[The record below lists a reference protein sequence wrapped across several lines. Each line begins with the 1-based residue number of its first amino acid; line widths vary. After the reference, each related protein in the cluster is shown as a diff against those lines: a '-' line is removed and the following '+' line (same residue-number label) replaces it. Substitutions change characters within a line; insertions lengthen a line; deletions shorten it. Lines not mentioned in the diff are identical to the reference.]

1 MAASRSRVLLIPVF
15 ALAIPMTVEA
25 QVDESLVTRRW
36 KTDTFWAE
44 TYDKPLLTSKGVL
57 EETGESI
64 RFFHWDSEGRIKF
77 DRKELNPP
85 AWIGY
90 RAKTITISSEA
101 DLLDHT
107 FSDVAL
113 AVAVDLGS
121 LGENWSFTASA
132 GIGTANDGRWDNRD
146 ALFPVATLEF
156 THNRRG
162 ASPSWHLG
170 LSLDGNRPLFQSVP
184 LPYAMIEAKIDDK
197 LDLLLGFPKTEVV
210 LRPFAPMIFTVQ
222 WAFPSQASARLEA
235 DLGAGFSVFGEAA
248 RRIDAFH
255 LRHEERTRI
264 FYTQNTAELGFR
276 WAGSWIDVSL
286 SVGYAFGQRF
296 FTGDDLRD
304 RTRVTSVEDLPF
316 IALTFPSTF
325 WAAPLSSDVYR

>member
-1 MAASRSRVLLIPVF
+1 M
-15 ALAIPMTVEA
+15 
-25 QVDESLVTRRW
+25 RW

-44 TYDKPLLTSKGVL
+44 TYDKPLLTTKGEL

-85 AWIGY
+85 VWIGY

-101 DLLDHT
+101 DPLDHT

-113 AVAVDLGS
+113 AAAVDLGS
-121 LGENWSFTASA
+121 LGEDWSVTASA
-132 GIGTANDGRWDNRD
+132 GAGTANDGRWDNRD

-162 ASPSWHLG
+162 ASPSWHFG
-170 LSLDGNRPLFQSVP
+170 LSLDGNRPLFQSIP

-210 LRPFAPMIFTVQ
+210 LRPFAPMILTVQ
-222 WAFPSQASARLEA
+222 WAFPSQGSARLEA
-235 DLGAGFSVFGEAA
+235 DLGSGFSVFAEAA

-255 LRHEERTRI
+255 LRHEGRTRI
-264 FYTQNTAELGFR
+264 FYTQNTAEVGFR

-286 SVGYAFGQRF
+286 SAGYAFGQRF

-304 RTRVTSVEDLPF
+304 RTRGTGVEDLPF
-316 IALTFPSTF
+316 IALTLPSTF
-325 WAAPLSSDVYR
+325 WAAPLSSDIFR